1 MPIQQTNKNKP
12 FELNNFDDKDN
23 TVESIIEILSAII
36 KVGVFCTCIYILK
49 EIFLLANDMCFIMKT
64 QNIDIISLEIIPFL
78 ILLIL
83 ASFALW
89 LMTHD

>member
-1 MPIQQTNKNKP
+1 MPIQTNKNKP

-78 ILLIL
+78 ILLTL

>member
-78 ILLIL
+78 ILLTL

>member
-1 MPIQQTNKNKP
+1 MPIQTNKNKP
-12 FELNNFDDKDN
+12 FELNNFDDRDN
-23 TVESIIEILSAII
+23 TIESIIEMLSAII
-36 KVGVFCTCIYILK
+36 KVGVFCGCIYILK

>member
-1 MPIQQTNKNKP
+1 MPIQTKKNKP

-78 ILLIL
+78 ILLTL

>member
-1 MPIQQTNKNKP
+1 MPIQTNKNKP

-49 EIFLLANDMCFIMKT
+49 EIFLLANDMYFIMKT